1 MYRASFHHPNPF
13 NATTVIS
20 FDLRNAG
27 DVSLIVYDIQGREV
41 QSLVTGYLSLGYHE
55 VVWNAESAS
64 SGIYFARLDAGG
76 FAQTQKLLL
85 IK

>member
-1 MYRASFHHPNPF
+1 M
-13 NATTVIS
+13 
-20 FDLRNAG
+20 
-27 DVSLIVYDIQGREV
+27 YDIQGREV